1 MKVGFFGGSFDPPHL
16 GHKKIVDYCI
26 KKFDKLL
33 IIPNRDSVDKH
44 KKNIATTN
52 QRFEMLNLMF
62 KNKSVEISDFEIKS
76 NKPNYTY
83 NSIKFLEDLYKGD
96 DLFMIIGKDQLENL
110 YNWHQYEYI
119 IKNINIICFNRNDII
134 KRKAKKNYTIKSIKH
149 LKFSCNYSSTKIRE
163 MLKNNIQ
170 FDVCPLDEKVLEYI
184 MKNNIYIL

>member
-26 KKFDKLL
+26 KKIDKLL

-44 KKNIATTN
+44 KKNIATIN

-134 KRKAKKNYTIKSIKH
+134 KRKAKENYTIKSIKH
-149 LKFSCNYSSTKIRE
+149 LKFSYNYSSTKIRE

-184 MKNNIYIL
+184 IKNNIYIS

>member
-44 KKNIATTN
+44 KKNIATIN

-62 KNKSVEISDFEIKS
+62 KNKLVEISDFEIKS
-76 NKPNYTY
+76 NQPNYTY
-83 NSIKFLEDLYKGD
+83 NTIKFLEDLYKGD

-119 IKNINIICFNRNDII
+119 IKNINIICFNRNDIME
-134 KRKAKKNYTIKSIKH
+134 RKAKQNYTIKSIKH
-149 LKFSCNYSSTKIRE
+149 LKFSCNHSSEKIRE
-163 MLKNNIQ
+163 MLENNIQ
-170 FDVCPLDEKVLEYI
+170 FDICPLDEKVLEYI
-184 MKNNIYIL
+184 IKNNIYK